1 MFEVFWSP
9 LPDFVADPHTLSG
22 FFHFKEVSHDTE
34 HRNCKKHKTQ
44 SGRLVLY
51 ENGQH
56 HLCYRRSFQQREQGH
71 LGGEDEA
78 IDAWWCENWQFLN
91 WKLFVTFPFSI
102 LTKSTRKVRFW
113 LSAGSCCNGR
123 ATALRYWIR
132 LTSKNLCTTTP
143 LCISAARKIFWS
155 W

>member
-56 HLCYRRSFQQREQGH
+56 HLCYRRSFQQREQGR
-71 LGGEDEA
+71 LGGQDEA
-78 IDAWWCENWQFLN
+78 IDAWWCENGQFLN
-91 WKLFVTFPFSI
+91 WKLFVTFPSSI
-102 LTKSTRKVRFW
+102 LTKSIRRVHWYWKREKCSSRT
-113 LSAGSCCNGR
+113 
-123 ATALRYWIR
+123 ATKSKCWIR
-132 LTSKNLCTTTP
+132 LTSKNPWNTIP
-143 LCISAARKIFWS
+143 LPICGAKRTFWS
-155 W
+155 

>member
-34 HRNCKKHKTQ
+34 HYGSKSTQ
-44 SGRLVLY
+44 GKSGRNIQH
-51 ENGQH
+51 EDGQH

-78 IDAWWCENWQFLN
+78 IDAWWCENGQFLN

-102 LTKSTRKVRFW
+102 LTKSTRKAALSTSAEKCFCISTTGWRFW
-113 LSAGSCCNGR
+113 TPS
-123 ATALRYWIR
+123 
-132 LTSKNLCTTTP
+132 TSKNPWNTIP
-143 LCISAARKIFWS
+143 LPICGAKRIFWS
-155 W
+155 

>member
-34 HRNCKKHKTQ
+34 RRNCKKHKTQ

-71 LGGEDEA
+71 LGGQDEA
-78 IDAWWCENWQFLN
+78 IDSWWCENGQFLN

-102 LTKSTRKVRFW
+102 LTKSTRKAVS
-113 LSAGSCCNGR
+113 LPSAARCSCGSS
-123 ATALRYWIR
+123 TTWKSSIPS
-132 LTSKNLCTTTP
+132 TSKNPCTTI
-143 LCISAARKIFWS
+143 LSLISTVIRIFWS
-155 W
+155 

>member
-78 IDAWWCENWQFLN
+78 IDA
-91 WKLFVTFPFSI
+91 
-102 LTKSTRKVRFW
+102 
-113 LSAGSCCNGR
+113 
-123 ATALRYWIR
+123 
-132 LTSKNLCTTTP
+132 
-143 LCISAARKIFWS
+143 
-155 W
+155 